1 MCGEGQTGGKTNYL
15 DAGKWTMSDRR
26 ARTEQFTSDEGMD
39 GDFRQRVGGPV
50 RDGDVRGASTEV
62 GGNL

>member
-15 DAGKWTMSDRR
+15 DAGKWTMNDRR

-39 GDFRQRVGGPV
+39 GDFRQRVGGTV
-50 RDGDVRGASTEV
+50 
-62 GGNL
+62 